1 MENDE
6 RFMQRC
12 LELAEKGLGF
22 VAPNPLV
29 GSVITNDNGLII
41 GEGYHHEYGGP
52 HAEVN
57 AINAVKNPGELKS
70 STIYVNLEP
79 CSHYGKT
86 PPCSDLIIEKGIP
99 RVVIGC
105 KDPFAEVSGSG
116 IKKLV
121 DAGCDVKS
129 GVLEKESKKLNKRFF
144 TFHQKK
150 RPYVILKWAQTI
162 DGFIDI
168 ARGHG
173 HKARPTWITH
183 ENTRSLVHKWRS
195 EEAAIMVGTQTAVK
209 DNPTLNVRDWSGK
222 NPTRVVIDENLALA
236 QNLNIFNNEA
246 KTIVYTAK
254 EVNLKQNN
262 IIYLHLDFTQ
272 NIIPLILNDLYKKQ
286 EQSVIIEGGRE
297 LLTSFIRSDL
307 WDEARFFVGN
317 QTFGKGVKAPE
328 ITGEIYSQQLIGDDR
343 LVVLTNKNSK

>member
-6 RFMQRC
+6 LFMQRC
-12 LELAEKGLGF
+12 LELAERGLGL

-29 GSVITNDNGLII
+29 GSVITNGDGLII

-57 AINAVKNPGELKS
+57 AINAVEDQWELKS
-70 STIYVNLEP
+70 STLYVNLEP

-86 PPCSDLIIEKGIP
+86 PPCANLIIEKGIP

-105 KDPFAEVSGSG
+105 KDPFAEVSGRG

-121 DAGCDVKS
+121 GAGCKVS
-129 GVLEKESKKLNKRFF
+129 TGILEQESKKLNKRFF

-150 RPYVILKWAQTI
+150 RPYIILKWAQTI

-173 HKARPTWITH
+173 HEARPTWITH
-183 ENTRSLVHKWRS
+183 ENTRTLVHKWRS
-195 EEAAIMVGTQTAVK
+195 EESAIMVGTQTAVK

-222 NPTRVVIDENLALA
+222 NPVRVVIDENLALA
-236 QNLNIFNNEA
+236 QNLNIFNHEA
-246 KTIVYTAK
+246 KTFVYTAK
-254 EVNLKQNN
+254 EVKLKQNN
-262 IIYLHLDFTQ
+262 VVYLPLDFTQ
-272 NIIPLILNDLYKKQ
+272 NIIPLIFNDLYKK
-286 EQSVIIEGGRE
+286 EIQSVIIEGGRE
-297 LLTSFIRSDL
+297 LLAGFIRNNL